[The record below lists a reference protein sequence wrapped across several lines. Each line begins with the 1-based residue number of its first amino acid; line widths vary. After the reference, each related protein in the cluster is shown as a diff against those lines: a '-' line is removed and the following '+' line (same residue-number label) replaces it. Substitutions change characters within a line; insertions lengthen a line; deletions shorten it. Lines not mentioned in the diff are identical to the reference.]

1 MIPWKVLQTLVW
13 IVGLVIVTA
22 LIAVPKLGATMFW
35 NFLIPVAPGL
45 LVVAASLWRN
55 ICPLST
61 TSLLPER
68 FGLSKKRHL
77 TFKQQQGA
85 LLAGTIA
92 LFGIIPLRHV
102 IFDNDGRATG
112 FLLLGAAIVAIA
124 LGGVFER
131 KSIWCNGLCPIHP
144 VEKLYGARVAFSVP
158 NVHCGTCVNCALP
171 CPDSLPTSARALP
184 KSMAS
189 AISSLLMAG
198 AFPGYIWGWFQQPD
212 FTGPAGWQQLGA
224 IYGYPLAGGLA
235 TLALYVTLCR
245 LLPARKGIV
254 LNAFAAA
261 AVSCYYFYRLPQLF
275 GFNPMHSN
283 DALVLANLTGLLP
296 AWSMGVLNT
305 ATTSFFVWW
314 LVLRAAA
321 RRQWSPRPPY
331 APSAVPRQI
340 GRAHV

>member
-1 MIPWKVLQTLVW
+1 VLQALVW
-13 IVGLVIVTA
+13 VIGLVIVTS
-22 LIAVPKLGATMFW
+22 LIVAPPLGADMFW

-61 TSLLPER
+61 TSLLPDR
-68 FGLSKKRHL
+68 FGLSRKKRL
-77 TFKQQQGA
+77 TFQQQQG
-85 LLAGTIA
+85 LLLTGTIA
-92 LFGIIPLRHV
+92 LFAIIPIRHL

-112 FLLLGAAIVAIA
+112 FLLLGTALVAIA
-124 LGGVFER
+124 LGCVFER

-144 VEKLYGARVAFSVP
+144 VEKLYGPAVAFSVP
-158 NVHCGTCVNCALP
+158 NVHCTECVNCALP

-184 KSMAS
+184 KSRAS
-189 AISSLLMAG
+189 ALSSLLMAG

-212 FTGPAGWQQLGA
+212 FSGAAGWQHLGW
-224 IYGYPLAGGLA
+224 IYGYPIAGGLA

-245 LLPARKGIV
+245 LFPAHKGLF

-261 AVSCYYFYRLPQLF
+261 AVSCYYFFRLPQLF

-283 DALVLANLTGLLP
+283 DALVLVDLTGWLP
-296 AWSMGVLNT
+296 AWSMALLNI

-314 LVLRAAA
+314 LVLREAGRRPWSRRPSYAQKVLPNADAA
-321 RRQWSPRPPY
+321 
-331 APSAVPRQI
+331 
-340 GRAHV
+340 